1 MAGKMSVEL
10 ENEIGLVRVAQS
22 GGTESFEILVNR
34 YEERIYRL
42 IRAVVK
48 NDEDAEDVLQETF
61 LKAYANIHHF
71 NGESR
76 FYTWLVSIAMN
87 ETLLK
92 VQHRGVHAWA
102 SSGEAASAGEDMSS
116 PGEMRGWHPNGEQ
129 TYSQPELSAILSKA
143 LEDLETPLRAVFA
156 VRDME
161 GFSLE
166 ETAGI
171 LRLPLASVMTRLTQA
186 RLKLRESLSVL
197 FEKPSLTV
205 NGRNGRESVRHFLG
219 AALAAERN
227 CS

>member
-92 VQHRGVHAWA
+92 VQHRGVHAWV
-102 SSGEAASAGEDMSS
+102 SLGEAASRGEDMSS
-116 PGEMRGWHPNGEQ
+116 PGEIRGWHNN
-129 TYSQPELSAILSKA
+129 PEEIY
-143 LEDLETPLRAVFA
+143 T
-156 VRDME
+156 
-161 GFSLE
+161 
-166 ETAGI
+166 
-171 LRLPLASVMTRLTQA
+171 
-186 RLKLRESLSVL
+186 
-197 FEKPSLTV
+197 KPDKYWKGS
-205 NGRNGRESVRHFLG
+205 H
-219 AALAAERN
+219 
-227 CS
+227 